1 MLDPMVALAVAGEAA
16 PPESRARS
24 TRQGEEVR
32 HVAAWV
38 VRLTVAGRAGDGASS
53 DEPAGR
59 ATETAAGRV
68 EHVAN
73 RLPTP

>member
-1 MLDPMVALAVAGEAA
+1 M
-16 PPESRARS
+16 
-24 TRQGEEVR
+24 
-32 HVAAWV
+32 AAWV